1 MGNNASAHAEALKAI
16 KRLSPTR
23 DGWQRVLA
31 NFNKDVEGSMSKAT
45 EDQRFLEVGD
55 KKVLD
60 ALYALINATLDK
72 APIPVADVRAPRP
85 PSARRS
91 RPCPPRRAPSLLR
104 GPTQLAT
111 CLRAT
116 TAVLTSKTAVK
127 AIPKAGVAPL
137 LRVLD
142 MTIENQARRAHA

>member
-31 NFNKDVEGSMSKAT
+31 NFNKDVEGSMSQAT

-60 ALYALINATLDK
+60 SLYALINATLDK
-72 APIPVADVRAPRP
+72 APIPVTDVRAPRP

-91 RPCPPRRAPSLLR
+91 RPCPPRR
-104 GPTQLAT
+104 
-111 CLRAT
+111 
-116 TAVLTSKTAVK
+116 
-127 AIPKAGVAPL
+127 GVPHLCSA
-137 LRVLD
+137 
-142 MTIENQARRAHA
+142 ARRSLRPACAPPRPCSPPRPL